1 MFDPIPFAFTVC
13 FNKLNLLRS
22 ANAND
27 FPAAFSFVR
36 TRRDLC
42 FCMSQLPCFQPSWA
56 EAMKNSCRLWS
67 LVRLN
72 HDFVKG
78 AKIKTHVPERFWD
91 IAPKDAALALV
102 RENCPTELRQAFEFH
117 L

>member
-1 MFDPIPFAFTVC
+1 
-13 FNKLNLLRS
+13 
-22 ANAND
+22 
-27 FPAAFSFVR
+27 
-36 TRRDLC
+36 
-42 FCMSQLPCFQPSWA
+42 
-56 EAMKNSCRLWS
+56 MKNSCRLWS

-102 RENCPTELRQAFEFH
+102 RENCPTELRQAFEFIFDVRENTRLSAKGEVRIRWRCAH
-117 L
+117 CYIVDEGLTVLNSTI